1 MTIRFCKEAV
11 AYLKPIVKEDL
22 AEECFTLS
30 EESSF
35 VHTFFNED
43 LILTFLV
50 EDHQNDSFQYV
61 QNRHISG
68 EGLDEKQ
75 LLEIGIDNLYKL
87 ADAKELRFHTL
98 TEGCF
103 ALILDGNFEASL
115 IVLDD
120 LWDYSLKEF
129 VSNGYAVAI
138 PARDILVFCDCNAR
152 NGIEKMKS
160 IIEKVWEDGE
170 HLLIDKILVRSEG
183 KWSYLEYK

>member
-22 AEECFTLS
+22 EEECFTLS
-30 EESSF
+30 EENSF

-43 LILTFLV
+43 LMITFLV
-50 EDHQNDSFQYV
+50 EDHQNDYFQYV
-61 QNRHISG
+61 QNKHISE
-68 EGLDEKQ
+68 EGLDEEQ
-75 LLEIGIDNLYKL
+75 LVEIGINNLYKL
-87 ADAKELRFHTL
+87 ADEKELRVHTL
-98 TEGCF
+98 SEGCF

-120 LWDYSLKEF
+120 LWEHSLKEF

-138 PARDILVFCDCNAR
+138 PARDILVFCDCNAS
-152 NGIEKMKS
+152 NGIEKMRG
-160 IIEKVWEDGE
+160 IIEKVWEDGD

-183 KWSYLEYK
+183 KWSYSE

>member
-22 AEECFTLS
+22 EEECFTLS
-30 EESSF
+30 EENSF

-43 LILTFLV
+43 LMITFLV
-50 EDHQNDSFQYV
+50 KDHQNDYFQYV
-61 QNRHISG
+61 QNKHISE
-68 EGLDEKQ
+68 EGLDEEQ
-75 LLEIGIDNLYKL
+75 LVEIGINNLYKL
-87 ADAKELRFHTL
+87 ADEKELRVHRL
-98 TEGCF
+98 SEGCF

-120 LWDYSLKEF
+120 LWEHSLKEF

-138 PARDILVFCDCNAR
+138 PARDILVFCDCNAS
-152 NGIEKMKS
+152 NGIEKMRG
-160 IIEKVWEDGE
+160 IIEKVWEDGD

-183 KWSYLEYK
+183 KSSYSE